1 MLSKYMSTIKRK
13 DFLTQLNHIL
23 DSRVSSS
30 PSLGN
35 SSTAAADDL
44 QSYYTERP
52 DLRKYT
58 LGVEMDRALDYTLI
72 LKDGQSISDKDAIR
86 TYFYHRE
93 EEENLARHGGGTSV
107 TEVDTKELLIRAA
120 NQSLLA
126 DALVA
131 LTGSEDALL
140 QQHQQQQHQ
149 HQQKLQPC
157 IQKNDIDTEELGL
170 IFCGP
175 ILSMASTVEKC
186 HFTIDLQRGRVES
199 VCIIAVTVPIEKKR
213 LVLSRAIM
221 AAHFA
226 PGESRK
232 RRSELRYAIQF
243 VKAHHFRL
251 SKTLRNAAISLAK
264 DQEKMSLQTSRDDER
279 VGGKNDEK
287 LSQRSF
293 ALFA

>member
-1 MLSKYMSTIKRK
+1 MLSKYMTTIKSK
-13 DFLTQLNHIL
+13 DFLAQVNHIL

-35 SSTAAADDL
+35 SSTAASDDL

-72 LKDGQSISDKDAIR
+72 TKDGQSTSDKDAIR

-93 EEENLARHGGGTSV
+93 KEEKSARRCGGTSV
-107 TEVDTKELLIRAA
+107 TEVDTEELLIRAA

-140 QQHQQQQHQ
+140 QQQQHHHQ
-149 HQQKLQPC
+149 QQKLQPC
-157 IQKNDIDTEELGL
+157 IQKNDIDTEESGL

-175 ILSMASTVEKC
+175 ILSMSSTVEKC

-199 VCIIAVTVPIEKKR
+199 VCIIAVTVPVENKR

-221 AAHFA
+221 VAHFV

-251 SKTLRNAAISLAK
+251 SKTLCNAAISLAK
-264 DQEKMSLQTSRDDER
+264 DQEKVVFQSSRDDER
-279 VGGKNDEK
+279 VGGKKDEK